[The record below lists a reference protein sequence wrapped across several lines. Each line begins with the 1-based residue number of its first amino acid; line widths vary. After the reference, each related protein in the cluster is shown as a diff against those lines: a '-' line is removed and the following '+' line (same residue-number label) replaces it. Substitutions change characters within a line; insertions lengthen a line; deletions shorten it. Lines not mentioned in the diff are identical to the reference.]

1 MSVAAAVINY
11 RDLPRLAPVG
21 SAGGGFTDCGITSS
35 YSVWRPAG
43 LLLLPL
49 SGKKTVV
56 FPPHSVGHPSHIN
69 WIICPRSEAST
80 NVKPLSSG

>member
-11 RDLPRLAPVG
+11 QDLVPVG
-21 SAGGGFTDCGITSS
+21 SADGGFTDCGITSS
-35 YSVWRPAG
+35 YSVGRPAG

-49 SGKKTVV
+49 SGKKTLV
-56 FPPHSVGHPSHIN
+56 FQTHFVGHLSHIN
-69 WIICPRSEAST
+69 WIICPRSEVST